1 MTVVNIYSE
10 SIKYPPSRA
19 CQIMKKTII
28 TLVAISIFGCNSSPF
43 ESDSGFAFEDKLA
56 IVEGE
61 LYSIELD
68 SVTPTESNFLKIYN
82 VGGLEQLV
90 FLNYLDNTLIFYD
103 YQTGAVSNKLYFPTK
118 GPGYLGELESFE
130 IINEDSI
137 FVVSAAIHAGF
148 YDWQGKLLSKI
159 EKVDYNIKL
168 TPLTTSGN
176 PPVLHENKLYQS
188 GFFLG
193 SRDHNITMVSSLEK
207 DSSYSIYQI
216 PEIYRQG
223 FWGPGEYDMHFHCY
237 NQELGLFIYSFPQST
252 NIFVTNHKGKN
263 EEYYGGSK
271 YFGEIFPI
279 SSKQLTSYEE
289 VMDLTLVRP
298 IFQEIIYDKYKKVY
312 YRIAEHALSE
322 IEAEAISDPYLP
334 GVRDFSIVVF
344 DADFNK
350 VGESNVFKRGQYDSR
365 IFFVNT
371 NGLQIKKLDREAEDK
386 LWFRIFSVS
395 PKKT

>member
-1 MTVVNIYSE
+1 
-10 SIKYPPSRA
+10 
-19 CQIMKKTII
+19 MKKKLII
-28 TLVAISIFGCNSSPF
+28 LLALAIFGCNSSPY
-43 ESDSGFAFEDKLA
+43 ESDSDFEFDDKLTLR
-56 IVEGE
+56 EGD

-68 SVTPTESNFLKIYN
+68 SVTPTESNFLKIY
-82 VGGLEQLV
+82 ETDEKKQLV

-103 YQTGAVSNKLYFPTK
+103 YSTGIAVNKLHFPIT
-118 GPGYLGELESFE
+118 GPEYMGELESFE
-130 IINEDSI
+130 IVNEDSI
-137 FVVSAAIHAGF
+137 FLVSAAIHAGF
-148 YDWQGKLLSKI
+148 YNWQGKLLNKI
-159 EKVDYNIKL
+159 EKLDYDIKL

-279 SSKQLTSYEE
+279 SSTQLRSYEE

-312 YRIAEHALSE
+312 YRIAEHPLSE

-350 VGESNVFKRGQYDSR
+350 VGESDVFKRGQYDSR
-365 IFFVNT
+365 IFFVND
-371 NGLQIKKLDREAEDK
+371 NGLHIKKLDREVEDK
-386 LWFRIFSVS
+386 LWFRIFNVS